1 MHRTLLT
8 ATAFSLLLPHLAG
21 AQDVLDRVVSDLSPI
36 QPLQV
41 SGVTTFDVGPLSLV
55 TGVPMGIERAGG
67 SQLPPPTAPRV
78 TVSGL
83 TLRNALDVM
92 MRLEPGYEW
101 REIDGVIV
109 IRPVASWEDPTH
121 PLRIPAPPLSVPAL
135 SVDAAKALVA
145 ALLGK
150 PLIEPIRPGEGKTFN
165 LDVRDGTMF
174 DLLNAIVRA
183 HGELAWSFSPGEGD
197 ADHARYF
204 VGFFAG
210 ASGGAYGV
218 PGRPPETPL
227 DLSELLRQTTHA
239 DATVT
244 PVLDRVV
251 PARSDKEPH
260 TCTAINGATV
270 SQLAR
275 LVRAPMGIQ
284 MTASTKPRWSSQP
297 VPLTGLRLSDAL
309 DVMVRI
315 DPRFEWREIDGV
327 IVFRPVNAWRD
338 SRDVLFAP
346 TPPFRVDDV
355 RTFEAMRA
363 VVFAAGRR
371 LEDLIGEFPDTRR
384 ISIDLANG
392 TLFDLFNAFVRAH
405 GELVWE
411 FTTADTQTQKFGLRH
426 QVTFH
431 SFTGYASGW
440 AVR

>member
-21 AQDVLDRVVSDLSPI
+21 AQNVLDRVVPDLSPI

-83 TLRNALDVM
+83 TLRNALDLM
-92 MRLEPGYEW
+92 MRLEPGYDW

-109 IRPVASWEDPTH
+109 IRPVASWEDPAH
-121 PLRIPAPPLSVPAL
+121 PLRIPAPPLRVPAL
-135 SVDAAKALVA
+135 SVEAATTIVA

-150 PLIEPIRPGEGKTFN
+150 RLNGPIRPGEGKAFD
-165 LDVRDGTMF
+165 LDARDGTMF

-183 HGELAWSFSPGEGD
+183 HGELAWTFHPAEGD

-204 VGFFAG
+204 VGFLG
-210 ASGGAYGV
+210 PASRGAYGV
-218 PGRPPETPL
+218 PGRLPPTPL
-227 DLSELLRQTTHA
+227 DLSELLGQTTHA

-260 TCTAINGATV
+260 TCIAINGATV
-270 SQLAR
+270 TQLAR

-284 MTASTKPRWSSQP
+284 MTASTKPRWRSQP
-297 VPLTGLRLSDAL
+297 VPLTGLRLGDAL

-315 DPRFEWREIDGV
+315 DPRFEWRELDGV

-338 SRDVLFAP
+338 SRDVLFTP
-346 TPPFRVDDV
+346 TSPFRVDDV

-371 LEDLIGEFPDTRR
+371 LEDLIGEFPDTKR
-384 ISIDLANG
+384 ISIDLANR

-411 FTTADTQTQKFGLRH
+411 FTPADTQTQKLGLRH